1 MRTSLVVV
9 AVLSTACAHVAPF
22 TAESADHASSCKSP
36 DACST
41 IEGTADDAV
50 MLSVAGAGLVGVALY
65 HLVPLLR
72 SHRVRS
78 L

>member
-9 AVLSTACAHVAPF
+9 AVLSTACAHVASF
-22 TAESADHASSCKSP
+22 NADSADHAASCKSP

-41 IEGTADDAV
+41 VEGTADDALL
-50 MLSVAGAGLVGVALY
+50 LSLAGAGLVGVALY